1 MTGQGIRVPGW
12 IGCVPVPPTV
22 SPDPPGSP
30 PQPDASRPLSAVAGL
45 VGLQGLGLVG
55 IGVFLVVETALAS
68 PSDVVAA
75 LVSAL
80 LALLAGAGVL
90 LVARGLLRRGR
101 WARSPA
107 LVLNLIGVPVA
118 VGLLQGGRW
127 YVGLPL
133 LLWSVAVVV
142 LLFSAPVNAA
152 LEDADPT
159 R

>member
-1 MTGQGIRVPGW
+1 
-12 IGCVPVPPTV
+12 
-22 SPDPPGSP
+22 
-30 PQPDASRPLSAVAGL
+30 

-55 IGVFLVVETALAS
+55 IGVFLVVETVVAS

-80 LALLAGAGVL
+80 LALLAGAGLL

-127 YVGLPL
+127 YLGLPL
-133 LLWSVAVVV
+133 LLWSVAVLV

-152 LEDADPT
+152 LDDQ